1 MHYLCSDNNG
11 ADQLCDYRTTDLRLC
26 FCICKNRFSRDASH
40 ILLSSVILLVIH
52 IYCFVY
58 SFVGKIA
65 LKMLD
70 IENRC
75 KIILKSIKSIKIKF
89 MMFDFF
95 LNVHS

>member
-1 MHYLCSDNNG
+1 MNMCHM
-11 ADQLCDYRTTDLRLC
+11 QKQ
-26 FCICKNRFSRDASH
+26 ISRDASH

-58 SFVGKIA
+58 SFIGKIA

-95 LNVHS
+95 LKVHS